1 MKLLAVDTSTAQL
14 CVGVRDG
21 KHCHSDVSTGS
32 ATHARS
38 LPQRVK
44 AMLGAAALRPGMLD
58 AIVVGVGPGSF
69 SGLRIGMSFAQSM
82 AWALDCP
89 LVAVGSLE
97 AMAAQCLH
105 ASQAEAV
112 WAALDAR
119 MGSVYA
125 GCFVPAD
132 DGDVHAQTPVREWS
146 SAAFFEQRAA
156 GKAQTSKESGRA
168 WVVGNALRLPEA
180 QLLEATGWGGLD
192 AEVLPHPDTYLRL
205 GGLRYTAGQAI
216 SAQALTPLY
225 VRDRVALTRAQ
236 RDAGERL
243 GVE

>member
-1 MKLLAVDTSTAQL
+1 
-14 CVGVRDG
+14 
-21 KHCHSDVSTGS
+21 
-32 ATHARS
+32 
-38 LPQRVK
+38 
-44 AMLGAAALRPGMLD
+44 MLAAADLNPGMLD

-105 ASQAEAV
+105 ASQTEAV

-125 GCFVPAD
+125 ACFVPTP
-132 DGDVHAQTPVREWS
+132 DGDVQAQVPVREW
-146 SAAFFEQRAA
+146 AAGDFFEQLEASRTRRSA
-156 GKAQTSKESGRA
+156 KEGRA
-168 WVVGNALRLPEA
+168 WVVGNALRLTEA
-180 QLLEATGWGGLD
+180 QVMQPTAWSGLD
-192 AEVLPHPDTYLRL
+192 AEVLPHPDDYLRL
-205 GGLRYTAGQAI
+205 GGLRYAAGQAI
-216 SAQALTPLY
+216 DAQALTPLY

-236 RDAGERL
+236 RAAGERL